1 MAEGW
6 IFPQNIVALLCHD
19 YARWRNVVL
28 FAGAIIAAGK
38 WQDMRWQL
46 IDELLP
52 ASFDRALSEQ
62 DLHCISVA
70 AEIWGES
77 WLKSR
82 TRSQFVI
89 ESHLVQ
95 CLRHIHGD
103 ERIDAPER
111 ANNYSIL
118 SSLSKNQPARA

>member
-1 MAEGW
+1 M
-6 IFPQNIVALLCHD
+6 F
-19 YARWRNVVL
+19 VL

-46 IDELLP
+46 IDEMLP
-52 ASFDRALSEQ
+52 TRFDHALSEQ

-89 ESHLVQ
+89 ESHLVR

-118 SSLSKNQPARA
+118 SSLIKNQPARA

>member
-1 MAEGW
+1 M
-6 IFPQNIVALLCHD
+6 LCHD
-19 YARWRNVVL
+19 YARWRNVIL

-38 WQDMRWQL
+38 WQDMRWHL

-52 ASFDRALSEQ
+52 TQFERSLSEQ
-62 DLHCISVA
+62 SLHCISVA

-82 TRSQFVI
+82 TRSQYVI
-89 ESHLVQ
+89 EAHLVR
-95 CLRHIHGD
+95 CLRKIQGD

-111 ANNYSIL
+111 A
-118 SSLSKNQPARA
+118 KNQAILMRLSRNQLPRR